1 MLLERESEL
10 GVLDDLLARLGATG
24 GKVVLI
30 RGEAGI
36 GKSALVRGFIET
48 HGDDAHIYLGF
59 CDDLLTPQPLGPIWD
74 VGRDEPTVAIPL
86 ESGDRRAV
94 MEALL
99 NLLSRT
105 LRPTVF
111 VLEDTHWVDEA
122 TLDVITYVGRRIA
135 ETNGLLLLT
144 YRDGEVDY
152 DHPLRKVIGALAPQ
166 ILVRLHL
173 GGLSAGAVA
182 SMVNDTDL
190 DTEEVLA
197 LTDGNA
203 LFVTEVAASGV
214 EGVPSSVQDSVLA
227 RAAKLSSGARQLL
240 DLVSVIPAEA
250 ERSLVENILEPT
262 EEEMTECVR
271 QGLLRVEAETVSF
284 HHELARRAVESI
296 LSPSDSRRLN
306 TEVLAALREQGSLAR
321 LVHHARE
328 ANDVEA
334 IIEFAPQAA
343 RAAIAIGSHREAS
356 EHFRTLEPF
365 LDRLADADR
374 VFIIDDWARNEF
386 YLDNIESSLDLSA
399 AAIKLHR
406 SGGDQKAL
414 ARALTA
420 AVRLNEINGRPESAT
435 AASQEA
441 IAILEKYPPSADLAF
456 AVSHRAWLSMI
467 RSDWLET
474 IELADRAIELAEQ
487 TDAEQ
492 TLIHALNSKGTAMYT
507 RGDAGGFQLLEEAR
521 ERAERGGYLLEET
534 LALINMGGSAA
545 ARRELELASDL
556 VRRTGDLAVR
566 YEIRSVELT
575 AQVFLADILL
585 WKGEW
590 ATAEDLATEVLES
603 HSQHDTLAGRM
614 LECVTGTLQARQGRP
629 EARATLNGAWSEAEA
644 AGEMQNLLPVAAALA
659 ECMWLTDE
667 IDSDRLARFREVLD
681 NGTRIEFPWPVGELA
696 FWLWELGELPEIP
709 EGIATPYRL
718 VMEGQPREAAA
729 IWDAKHIPYQQG
741 LALAHGD
748 ETARLEALEIFETLG
763 ATAVASKL
771 RSALRDDGVAIPRGK
786 TRDTRRHAAGLT
798 ARQAEVLQL
807 LDEGLSNIEIADRL
821 FVSPR
826 TVEHHVAAVMS
837 KLDASTREEAVTQAH
852 TEGLLTINDP
862 SSRP

>member
-10 GVLDDLLARLGATG
+10 EVLHDLFARLDTNG

-48 HGDDAHIYLGF
+48 HGDNAHIYLGL

-74 VGRDEPTVAIPL
+74 LGRDEPTVVVPL
-86 ESGDRRAV
+86 EGGDRRAV

-99 NLLSRT
+99 SLLSRT

-111 VLEDTHWVDEA
+111 VLEDTQWADEA

-152 DHPLRKVIGALAPQ
+152 DHPLRKVIGALTPQ
-166 ILVRLHL
+166 ILVRVHL

-182 SMVNDTDL
+182 AMLNETNL

-197 LTDGNA
+197 LTAGNA

-214 EGVPSSVQDSVLA
+214 QRVPSSVQDSVLA
-227 RAAKLSSGARQLL
+227 RAAKLTSGARQVL

-271 QGLLRVEAETVSF
+271 QGLLRVEDEIVFF

-296 LSPSDSRRLN
+296 LSPPDSRRLN
-306 TEVLAALREQGSLAR
+306 AEVLAMLREQGSLAR

-328 ANDVEA
+328 ANDVDA

-343 RAAIAIGSHREAS
+343 RAAIAVGSHREAS

-365 LDRLADADR
+365 LDRFADADR
-374 VFIIDDWARNEF
+374 VLIIDDWARNEL

-420 AVRLNEINGRPESAT
+420 AVRLNEISGRPESAT
-435 AASQEA
+435 AASREA

-456 AVSHRAWLSMI
+456 AVSQRGWLSMI
-467 RSDWLET
+467 RSEWLET

-487 TDAEQ
+487 TGAEQ
-492 TLIHALNSKGTAMYT
+492 TLIHALNSKGTAMYS
-507 RGDAGGFQLLEEAR
+507 RGDAGGLRLLEEAR
-521 ERAERGGYLLEET
+521 DRAEQGGYLLEET
-534 LALINMGGSAA
+534 VAMINMGGCAA
-545 ARRELELASDL
+545 ARRELDLASD
-556 VRRTGDLAVR
+556 VVQRTIDLAVR

-590 ATAEDLATEVLES
+590 AAAEDLATEVLES
-603 HSQHDTLAGRM
+603 HSRSDTLAGRM
-614 LECVTGTLQARQGRP
+614 LECLTGTLQARQGRH
-629 EARATLNGAWSEAEA
+629 EAGTTLSSAWSEAEA
-644 AGEMQNLLPVAAALA
+644 AGEMQNLLPAAAALA
-659 ECMWLTDE
+659 EYMWLTGE
-667 IDSDRLARFREVLD
+667 IDSHRLVRFREVLD
-681 NGTRIEFPWPVGELA
+681 KGTLIEWPWPVGELA

-709 EGIATPYRL
+709 EGIAIPYRL
-718 VMEGQPREAAA
+718 VMEGKPVEAAA
-729 IWDAKHIPYQQG
+729 IWDAKHIPYQQA

-771 RSALRDDGVAIPRGK
+771 RNALRDDRVAIPRGR

-798 ARQAEVLQL
+798 VRQAEVLKL
-807 LDEGLSNIEIADRL
+807 LDEGLSNLGIADRL

-826 TVEHHVAAVMS
+826 TVENHVSAVMM
-837 KLDASTREEAVTQAH
+837 KLDSSTREEAVTRAH
-852 TEGLLTINDP
+852 DEGILVT
-862 SSRP
+862 RP